1 MIVSSRKIDY
11 FNLRKRDHESSD
23 NESDSNV
30 QPKKENGEE
39 GDADSDTDEQNPDL
53 KYIMFH
59 ASLQLLIE

>member
-1 MIVSSRKIDY
+1 MIVSSRKIDH

-30 QPKKENGEE
+30 QPKENGEE
-39 GDADSDTDEQNPDL
+39 RDADSDTDEQNLDL

-59 ASLQLLIE
+59 AGLQLLIE